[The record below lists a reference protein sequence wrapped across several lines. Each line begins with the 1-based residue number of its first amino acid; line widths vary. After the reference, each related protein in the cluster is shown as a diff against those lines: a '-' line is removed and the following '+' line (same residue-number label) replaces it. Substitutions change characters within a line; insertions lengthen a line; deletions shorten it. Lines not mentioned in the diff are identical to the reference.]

1 MELLSF
7 GSTLSLDIS
16 YLGLNLAELLS
27 FGSTLSLDRS
37 YLGLNLA
44 QTFAEALTVAL
55 TMSLALAPALSMAMS
70 FLSLPS
76 LSARDADNRSSDSS
90 LEHFVE
96 NFKCYLAG

>member
-7 GSTLSLDIS
+7 GSTLSLDS
-16 YLGLNLAELLS
+16 
-27 FGSTLSLDRS
+27 S

-44 QTFAEALTVAL
+44 QTFAVALTVAL
-55 TMSLALAPALSMAMS
+55 LAPALSMAMG

>member
-7 GSTLSLDIS
+7 GSTLSLDS
-16 YLGLNLAELLS
+16 
-27 FGSTLSLDRS
+27 S

-44 QTFAEALTVAL
+44 QTFAVALTVAL
-55 TMSLALAPALSMAMS
+55 LAPALTMTLALAPAFSVALTPALSMAMG

>member
-7 GSTLSLDIS
+7 GSTLSLDS
-16 YLGLNLAELLS
+16 
-27 FGSTLSLDRS
+27 S

-44 QTFAEALTVAL
+44 QTFAVALTVAL
-55 TMSLALAPALSMAMS
+55 LSPALSMAMG